1 MAVLLTYWHPQRLIL
16 LVLVPSAEA
25 PRPPRHRAGRKYRRR
40 LERLERRICAEVCAE
55 LLAQP
60 NVPVSQEPGRRPA
73 GEPKLHRRSSPPAR
87 HLPGP
92 VPLSTP
98 PPPPLQP
105 HQGPSRTPWQLVPL
119 DIEQPE
125 YDPER
130 PSLRSNPDDPRGRP
144 APAAIPWFNDEDEST
159 TYHRRPLTPRPP
171 EPRIIPLQPSVP
183 EI

>member
-105 HQGPSRTPWQLVPL
+105 HQGPSRTPWQLVPWTSSSL
-119 DIEQPE
+119 STTRSGRPYGVIRTTPE
-125 YDPER
+125 DVPPQR
-130 PSLRSNPDDPRGRP
+130 PSRG
-144 APAAIPWFNDEDEST
+144 ST
-159 TYHRRPLTPRPP
+159 TRTSRRRTTGDP
-171 EPRIIPLQPSVP
+171 
-183 EI
+183 